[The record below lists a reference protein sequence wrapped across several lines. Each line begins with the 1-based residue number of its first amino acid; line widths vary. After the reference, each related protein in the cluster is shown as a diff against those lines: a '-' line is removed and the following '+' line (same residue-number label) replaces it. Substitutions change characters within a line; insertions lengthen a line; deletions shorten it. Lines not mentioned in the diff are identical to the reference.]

1 MYLTIA
7 SNSQFT
13 NKAMTKIGVLASH
26 EVILTIQ
33 IITDEDGSLKIIR
46 VDEFT
51 DSKVWLDFFEAVKQA
66 KAKKPSA

>member
-1 MYLTIA
+1 
-7 SNSQFT
+7 
-13 NKAMTKIGVLASH
+13 MTKIGVLASH

>member
-1 MYLTIA
+1 
-7 SNSQFT
+7 
-13 NKAMTKIGVLASH
+13 MTKIGTPAWH
-26 EVILTIQ
+26 EVILTIY

-51 DSKVWLDFFEAVKQA
+51 DSKAWLDFFEAVEQA